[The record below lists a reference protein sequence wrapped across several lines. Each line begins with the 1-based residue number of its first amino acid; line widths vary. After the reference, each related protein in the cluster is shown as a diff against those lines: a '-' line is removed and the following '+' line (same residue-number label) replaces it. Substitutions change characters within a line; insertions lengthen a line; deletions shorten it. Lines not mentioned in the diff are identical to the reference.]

1 MLTNL
6 YDNARSANN
15 PYETVLTPAVVAS
28 SAFGLLGSYVVEG
41 AVYSQVLIMT
51 NVAFQMPNGTPIRYC
66 MHLPQQVLHLITP
79 NTCVRSCFRYCM
91 PVLVLVCIVQAA
103 TVEGLR
109 VVEHGA
115 G

>member
-1 MLTNL
+1 MLHEVASEGLTCDCFAAKISVLTNL

-51 NVAFQMPNGTPIRYC
+51 NVAFQTPNGTPIRC
-66 MHLPQQVLHLITP
+66 CSRQ
-79 NTCVRSCFRYCM
+79 
-91 PVLVLVCIVQAA
+91 
-103 TVEGLR
+103 
-109 VVEHGA
+109 
-115 G
+115 